1 MPLFV
6 DQMNRTVEIL
16 HRPKRI
22 ISLVPSQTE
31 LLFDLGLADRV
42 VGITKFCIHPAEQ
55 VKQVLKVGGTK
66 QLNIEVIHSLKPD
79 LIIANKEEN
88 EQSQIEALM
97 QYCPVWISDINDL
110 DSALDMIE
118 RVGQITFATDNAR
131 QIVSDIRSGFEVI
144 DEVQNNISCVYLIW
158 KNPYMAAGADTF
170 INDMLQRCGFNNLVK
185 EGRYPL
191 LTDDELKKLN
201 PDILLLSSEPYPFA
215 EKHIQEFKKLLP
227 NTRISLVDGELFS
240 WYGSRLLYSP
250 SYFISLMKKLL
261 PNNEVDT

>member
-6 DQMNRTVEIL
+6 DQMNRAVDIPD
-16 HRPKRI
+16 RPKRI

-42 VGITKFCIHPAEQ
+42 VGITKFCIYPADKMKH
-55 VKQVLKVGGTK
+55 VTKVGGTK
-66 QLNIEVIHSLKPD
+66 QLNMEVIYSLKPD

-88 EQSQIEALM
+88 EQNQIEALM
-97 QYCPVWISDINDL
+97 QHYPVWISDINDL
-110 DSALDMIE
+110 DTALDMIE
-118 RVGQITFATDNAR
+118 HVGQITATTEKAK
-131 QIVSDIRSGFEVI
+131 QIASEIKSGFKTLKGLSATL
-144 DEVQNNISCVYLIW
+144 SCVYLIW

-170 INDMLQRCGFNNLVK
+170 IHDMLQSCGFNNLVK
-185 EGRYPL
+185 EGRYPV

-201 PDILLLSSEPYPFA
+201 PDVLLLSSEPYPFA

-227 NTRISLVDGELFS
+227 NTRVNLVDGELFS

-250 SYFISLMKKLL
+250 AYFISLMKKI
-261 PNNEVDT
+261 TTK